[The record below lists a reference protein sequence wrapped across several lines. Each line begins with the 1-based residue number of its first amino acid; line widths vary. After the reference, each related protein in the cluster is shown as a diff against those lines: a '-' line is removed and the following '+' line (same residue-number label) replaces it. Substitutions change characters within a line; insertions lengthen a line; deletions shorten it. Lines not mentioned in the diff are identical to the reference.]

1 MLEPDWLR
9 GRGSQVNATISRF
22 APSPTGRLHLGHA
35 YSAVVAYR
43 LTRDRGGRFLLRI
56 EDIDSTRCRPE
67 FVDGILEDLA
77 WLGLSWEEEVRLQ
90 SRHLETYRQALEK
103 LGEQGLLYRCYCTR
117 QEIRASKPRMGPE
130 GPIYPGICRDRADA
144 RLDAEPAAGVPF
156 ALRLD
161 LEKALAAVGGVEMSW
176 VDELAGTVL
185 AEPEQLGDVVLARKD
200 IGTSYHLAV
209 TVDDAVQGVS
219 FVCRGEDLFTAT
231 HVHRLLQQLLDL
243 PVPVYH
249 HHDLLRDA
257 SGEKLAKRTGSRS
270 LGELREDGATP
281 ADILRRLGL
290 ALSSSTGG
298 ADNPDERA
306 RTDPPQG

>member
-1 MLEPDWLR
+1 MP
-9 GRGSQVNATISRF
+9 TISRF

-35 YSAVVAYR
+35 YSAVLAYR
-43 LTRDRGGRFLLRI
+43 LTQERGGRFLLRI

-67 FVDGILEDLA
+67 FARGILEDLA
-77 WLGLSWEEEVRLQ
+77 WLGLSWEEPVRLQ
-90 SRHLETYRQALEK
+90 SQHLEAYRQALEK

-130 GPIYPGICRDRADA
+130 GPIYPGICRQRADA

-161 LEKALAAVGGVEMSW
+161 LEKALAAVGGELSW

-209 TVDDAVQGVS
+209 TVDDAAQGVS

-249 HHDLLRDA
+249 HHALLRDA
-257 SGEKLAKRTGSRS
+257 SGEKLAKRLGSRS
-270 LGELREDGATP
+270 LRELRDDGATP
-281 ADILRRLGL
+281 ADVLTRLGL
-290 ALSSSTGG
+290 PLSSSTGG
-298 ADNPDERA
+298 PPVPVASTSSSGEARGRDRSADR
-306 RTDPPQG
+306 G